1 MIRPDYE
8 FDIPTYYQELL
19 SLTPESNMKI
29 FNIVAIAKSIEEST
43 VNFLAPVVIN
53 LDNNTMVQVIL
64 DTVNYPD
71 FFKLIKLLIILKN
84 NALYTCKWI
93 YGNSLSLWVKR

>member
-1 MIRPDYE
+1 
-8 FDIPTYYQELL
+8 
-19 SLTPESNMKI
+19 
-29 FNIVAIAKSIEEST
+29 NIVAIAKSIEEST

-71 FFKLIKLLIILKN
+71 FFQADQIANYIKK
-84 NALYTCKWI
+84 
-93 YGNSLSLWVKR
+93 

>member
-1 MIRPDYE
+1 
-8 FDIPTYYQELL
+8 
-19 SLTPESNMKI
+19 
-29 FNIVAIAKSIEEST
+29 IEEST

-71 FFKLIKLLIILKN
+71 FFQADQIANYIKK
-84 NALYTCKWI
+84 
-93 YGNSLSLWVKR
+93 